1 MRVSVIIPLFNKAP
15 YIERA
20 LSSVAAQTYRDF
32 ELIVID
38 DGSTDEGPRVVEAF
52 NDLPI
57 RLIRQ
62 ENAGPGAARN
72 RGLGLAQGELVA
84 FLDADDEWLPSYLSE
99 SVRLLDEYGQAVVA
113 ITSGYFEY
121 PAGISRKNRW
131 RARGLKDNVVRL
143 TPATNLKLV
152 IALLAYMSPC
162 TTVARAEVLR
172 RCGGFYERD
181 RCMYAED
188 AHLWLKVLLNEA
200 VAVNLEPL
208 ARIHFEA
215 SGPTQTRRAMR
226 PIEPFLIHPEEIEA
240 VCPPDLRP
248 LLARVLAARALKT
261 ACVLGY
267 WGHWREAR
275 SLRNRFAVAGCWR
288 LPKYLPAQVCS
299 TPLGSALGKA
309 WRLFSGLGA
318 SASSLWRRIGLST
331 KSLC

>member
-15 YIERA
+15 YIARA
-20 LSSVAAQTYRDF
+20 LTSVAAQTYRDF
-32 ELIVID
+32 DVIVID
-38 DGSTDEGPRVVEAF
+38 DGSTDDGPRIVEAF

-57 RLIRQ
+57 HLISQ

-72 RGLGLAQGELVA
+72 RGLERAQGELVA
-84 FLDADDEWLPSYLSE
+84 FLDADDEWLPNYLSE
-99 SVRLLDEYGQAVVA
+99 SVRLLDEHGPGVAA
-113 ITSGYFEY
+113 ITSGYLQH
-121 PAGISRKNRW
+121 PAAESCECLW
-131 RARGLKDNVVRL
+131 RARGLEDSVVRL
-143 TPATNLKLV
+143 TPSTSPKLV
-152 IALLAYMSPC
+152 TSLLAYMSPC

-172 RCGGFYERD
+172 RRGGFYDRD

-200 VAVNLEPL
+200 VVVNLEPL

-240 VCPPDLRP
+240 VCPPDLRA
-248 LLARVLAARALKT
+248 LLSRVLAARALKT

-275 SLRNRFAVAGCWR
+275 DLVRRFRVSGAWR
-288 LPKYLPAQVCS
+288 LPYY
-299 TPLGSALGKA
+299 T
-309 WRLFSGLGA
+309 
-318 SASSLWRRIGLST
+318 SSLVCRTSLGGAIGKLHRMIGADQAFQR
-331 KSLC
+331 

>member
-1 MRVSVIIPLFNKAP
+1 MIVRVSVIIPLFNKAP
-15 YIERA
+15 YVERA
-20 LSSVAAQTYRDF
+20 LTSVFAQTYSDF
-32 ELIVID
+32 ELIVVD
-38 DGSTDEGPRVVEAF
+38 DGSSDEGLRIVQGNKDPRV
-52 NDLPI
+52 
-57 RLIRQ
+57 RLVTQ

-84 FLDADDEWLPSYLSE
+84 FLDADDEWLPNYLSE
-99 SVRLLDEYGQAVVA
+99 SVRLLDEYGPGVAA

-121 PAGISRKNRW
+121 PAEASRQDMW
-131 RARGLKDNVVRL
+131 RARGLEDRVVRL
-143 TPATNLKLV
+143 TPATNPKLV

-188 AHLWLKVLLNEA
+188 AHLWLKVLLNEP

-226 PIEPFLIHPEEIEA
+226 PIEPFLIHPEEIESLS
-240 VCPPDLRP
+240 PPDLRP

-275 SLRNRFAVAGCWR
+275 VLVGRFRAPRVWKLPYYVSSL
-288 LPKYLPAQVCS
+288 VCR
-299 TPLGSALGKA
+299 TPLGSAIGK
-309 WRLFSGLGA
+309 
-318 SASSLWRRIGLST
+318 LWRIVPGVMEPID
-331 KSLC
+331 